1 MPRKRNEFDAGSVAI
16 RFAIAMLL
24 VFATYNPSGWS
35 YVHWAIVPLPAF
47 DPYKAI
53 AGIVLAIGYTM
64 FIRATARSLGIF
76 GISLAIA
83 FFGVLIWLIVD
94 VGILPLDSVEAIT
107 WVVLFVFACVLAVG
121 MSWSHIRRRV
131 SGQFDT
137 DDVDQEG

>member
-16 RFAIAMLL
+16 RFAIALLL

-94 VGILPLDSVEAIT
+94 VGILPDISISAESTLVINY
-107 WVVLFVFACVLAVG
+107 
-121 MSWSHIRRRV
+121 
-131 SGQFDT
+131 
-137 DDVDQEG
+137 